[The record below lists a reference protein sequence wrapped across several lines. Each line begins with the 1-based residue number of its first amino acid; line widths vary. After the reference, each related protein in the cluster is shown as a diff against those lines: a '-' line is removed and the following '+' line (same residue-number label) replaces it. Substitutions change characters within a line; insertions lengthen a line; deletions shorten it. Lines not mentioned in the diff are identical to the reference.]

1 SATLAN
7 VLVRAEPAYAHR
19 LSPIDGKITAAVAE
33 QSFTLT
39 PDASSASEAARL
51 ARLALRQDAT
61 AVSALSVLG
70 LQAQLRRDASQARDL
85 FSYAHQLSRRELRT
99 QIWGIEEAVGRGD
112 IAGALEQYDRA
123 LRTSHRA
130 RN

>member
-1 SATLAN
+1 MRSRRPKRRQQLAVEWGIRGAVAFAALLVAYVSVSATLAN

-61 AVSALSVLG
+61 AVSALS
-70 LQAQLRRDASQARDL
+70 
-85 FSYAHQLSRRELRT
+85 
-99 QIWGIEEAVGRGD
+99 
-112 IAGALEQYDRA
+112 
-123 LRTSHRA
+123 
-130 RN
+130 